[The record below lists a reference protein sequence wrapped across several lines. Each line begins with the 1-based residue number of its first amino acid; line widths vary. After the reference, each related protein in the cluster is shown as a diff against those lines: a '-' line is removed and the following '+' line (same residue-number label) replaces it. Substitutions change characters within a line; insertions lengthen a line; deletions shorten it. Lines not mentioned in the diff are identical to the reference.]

1 MRFKFILPLP
11 PSMHRQYSTHDGRRF
26 LSADAAQYK
35 SALEHKFLWIYL
47 KGLLRGDWTKNFD
60 EEYVR
65 LRYEFYFA
73 SPFRCYLDSGLKLAQ
88 DLVCGGLRVNESR
101 IVDIEMVKRVD
112 KHHPR
117 LVVIFEVLN
126 DWDFRGE
133 SSLFYEEE
141 AVMEAINCLEDAAV
155 PSAELTA
162 ELIATGTPAL
172 AGAVNPNGNEP
183 NGSHSGKVTNL
194 DELMRKF
201 HWK

>member
-11 PSMHRQYSTHDGRRF
+11 PSLHQQYSAHDGRRF
-26 LSADAAQYK
+26 LSADATRYK
-35 SALEHKFLWIYL
+35 SALEHKFLWVYL

-60 EEYVR
+60 EEYLR

-112 KHHPR
+112 KRHPR
-117 LVVIFEVLN
+117 LVVIFEALK
-126 DWDFRGE
+126 DWDFNGE

-141 AVMEAINCLEDAAV
+141 AVTEEVNCLEDVAV

-162 ELIATGTPAL
+162 ELIAAGMPAL
-172 AGAVNPNGNEP
+172 AGAVTQNGNGH
-183 NGSHSGKVTNL
+183 NGSNSGKVTNL
-194 DELMRKF
+194 DDLMRKF

>member
-11 PSMHRQYSTHDGRRF
+11 PSLHQQYSAHDGRRF

-35 SALEHKFLWIYL
+35 VALEHKFLWLYL

-60 EEYVR
+60 KEYLR

-112 KHHPR
+112 KYHPR
-117 LVVIFEVLN
+117 LVVIFEVLK
-126 DWDFRGE
+126 DWDFSGE

-141 AVMEAINCLEDAAV
+141 AVTEEINCLEDSAVRSAA
-155 PSAELTA
+155 LTA
-162 ELIATGTPAL
+162 DLMTAGTPVL
-172 AGAVNPNGNEP
+172 AGAVDPNGNGH
-183 NGSHSGKVTNL
+183 NGSNAGQVTNL
-194 DELMRKF
+194 DELMRRF
-201 HWK
+201 HWR